1 MVECPHCR
9 HLMQPDE
16 VGHADVMDE
25 LTDVLQS
32 PSARQKL
39 VGTILSLLLAGTLLA
54 GFAATAV
61 FKITPMPA
69 PFGLA
74 AVAAPHFAVT
84 EARFDAALDG
94 ANGAV
99 LVTVSFANLGTAP
112 GAPERVVVSLLDATG
127 EPVITRPIA
136 VREAPLAPGGRRLLT
151 ARMSVTPERV
161 SDIAVSFAT
170 AEPKD

>member
-69 PFGLA
+69 PFGLD

-94 ANGAV
+94 ADGAV
-99 LVTVSFANLGTAP
+99 LVTVGFANLGTAP

>member
-1 MVECPHCR
+1 MNSNDKSVRKMHIFAHICAQHKATLR
-9 HLMQPDE
+9 
-16 VGHADVMDE
+16 A
-25 LTDVLQS
+25 T
-32 PSARQKL
+32 AL
-39 VGTILSLLLAGTLLA
+39 VCLLA

-69 PFGLA
+69 PFGLD

-94 ANGAV
+94 ADGAV
-99 LVTVSFANLGTAP
+99 LVTVGFANLGTAP